1 MATTAPRSGARPDTQ
16 YPWCRPNLAGVRIR
30 SRIRSRAVVGATILC
45 ASILVT
51 LPATTASAAHTA
63 PTVAQPCGVH
73 AATQSYQHVVW
84 IVLENV
90 GYGVV
95 GSPEAPYLNH
105 LISLCGLAT
114 NYHGTTH
121 PSLPNYIALTSG
133 SAQGISDD
141 NDPASHPLAAQS
153 IFSQLNGKWRSYVE
167 SMPTPCDKVS
177 AGEYAAKHNPA
188 AYFTDLG
195 ATCARNDVPLPAQPS
210 FTQPFTFVTPNL
222 CHDMHD
228 CSVAAGDTWMRT
240 FVPKV
245 LSSPQYRSGSLVLA
259 ITFDE
264 NTSGSTN
271 HVPTIVIAPSVPRGL
286 KVGAYLTHYSLLR
299 TTEQLLRLSPLAGA
313 KSARTMVGLFHL

>member
-1 MATTAPRSGARPDTQ
+1 MGLRFVVRGRI
-16 YPWCRPNLAGVRIR
+16 LA
-30 SRIRSRAVVGATILC
+30 SFALVVAGIVFALPS
-45 ASILVT
+45 AS
-51 LPATTASAAHTA
+51 ASAARA
-63 PTVAQPCGVH
+63 VPTIARPCGVPGVPG
-73 AATQSYQHVVW
+73 ATPGYTHVVW

-95 GSPEAPYLNH
+95 GSSNAPYLNH
-105 LISLCGLAT
+105 LIAQCGLAT

-141 NDPASHPLAAQS
+141 NDPASHPLAVPS

-167 SMPTPCDKVS
+167 SMPTPCDQVS
-177 AGEYAAKHNPA
+177 GGEYAAKHNPA
-188 AYFTDLG
+188 AYFTNLKG
-195 ATCARNDVPLPAQPS
+195 TCARNDVSLPPHPS
-210 FTQPFTFVTPNL
+210 FVQPFTFVTPNL

-228 CSVAAGDTWMRT
+228 CSVAVGDSWMRA

-245 LSSPQYRSGSLVLA
+245 LSSPQYRSGRLVLA

-271 HVPTIVIAPSVPRGL
+271 RVPTIVIAPSVPPGL
-286 KVGAYLTHYSLLR
+286 KVGSYLDHYSLLR
-299 TTEQLLRLSPLAGA
+299 TTEQLLGLPFLAQA
-313 KSARTMVGLFHL
+313 KRARTMVGLFHL

>member
-1 MATTAPRSGARPDTQ
+1 MRPSSALRATLLAGAALVVTTALMALPASATRARAARATPTPVRPCGVPGATTA
-16 YPWCRPNLAGVRIR
+16 
-30 SRIRSRAVVGATILC
+30 
-45 ASILVT
+45 
-51 LPATTASAAHTA
+51 
-63 PTVAQPCGVH
+63 
-73 AATQSYQHVVW
+73 YQHVVW

-95 GSPEAPYLNH
+95 GSSQAPYLNH
-105 LISLCGLAT
+105 LIAQCGLAT

-141 NDPASHPLAAQS
+141 NDPASHPLSVPS
-153 IFSQLNGKWRSYVE
+153 IFSQLRGKWRSYVE

-188 AYFTDLG
+188 AYYTNLRS
-195 ATCARNDVPLPAQPS
+195 TCARNDVALPTHPTFSA
-210 FTQPFTFVTPNL
+210 PFTFVTPNL

-228 CSVAAGDTWMRT
+228 CSVGAGDAWMRT

-245 LSSPQYRSGSLVLA
+245 LSSPQYRAGSLVLA

-264 NTSGSTN
+264 NTSDSSN
-271 HVPTIVIAPSVPRGL
+271 RVPTIVVAPSVPRGL
-286 KVGAYLTHYSLLR
+286 KVGAHLDHYSLLR
-299 TTEQLLRLSPLAGA
+299 TTEQLLGLTPLAGA
-313 KSARTMVGLFHL
+313 RTAATMLRPFHL

>member
-1 MATTAPRSGARPDTQ
+1 MISHFFLRGRI
-16 YPWCRPNLAGVRIR
+16 LAGAALIFAGV
-30 SRIRSRAVVGATILC
+30 
-45 ASILVT
+45 LVAAPT
-51 LPATTASAAHTA
+51 PSASAAHA
-63 PTVAQPCGVH
+63 VPTLARPCGVPG
-73 AATQSYQHVVW
+73 ATRSYQHVVW

-95 GSPEAPYLNH
+95 GSPSAPYLNH
-105 LISLCGLAT
+105 LMAQCGLAT

-141 NDPASHPLAAQS
+141 NDPASHPLTASS

-188 AYFTDLG
+188 AYYTNLG
-195 ATCARNDVPLPAQPS
+195 SACARNDVSLPTHPS
-210 FTQPFTFVTPNL
+210 FAQPFTFVTPNL

-228 CSVAAGDTWMRT
+228 CSVGVGDAWLRA
-240 FVPKV
+240 FVPKI
-245 LSSPQYRSGSLVLA
+245 LSSAQYRSGSLMLA

-264 NTSGSTN
+264 NTSDSSN
-271 HVPTIVIAPSVPRGL
+271 RVPTIVLAPSVPRGL
-286 KVGAYLTHYSLLR
+286 KVSAYLDHYSLLR
-299 TTEQLLRLSPLAGA
+299 TTEQLLQLAPLAGA